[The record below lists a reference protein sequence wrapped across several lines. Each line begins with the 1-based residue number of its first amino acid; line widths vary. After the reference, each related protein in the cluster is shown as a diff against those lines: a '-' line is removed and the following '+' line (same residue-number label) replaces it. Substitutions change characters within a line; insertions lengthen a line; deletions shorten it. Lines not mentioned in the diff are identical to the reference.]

1 MSTASF
7 RVPNIPA
14 RLVTV
19 IVFFVLLLDQLTK
32 WLILKAFVPGESL
45 PLIPSI
51 LHLTYV
57 QNTGAAFGLFKDMT
71 LIFIILSLAVS
82 AWILWE
88 LCRKGPHEMMRLWG
102 FALVLAGA
110 WGNLI
115 DRVRLGYVVDMID
128 LRVWPVFNVAD
139 SAISVGVGL
148 LLLCTLH
155 TQQPVSVSKT
165 GSRESNRAD

>member
-1 MSTASF
+1 MSTTSF

-14 RLVTV
+14 RLVTA
-19 IVFFVLLLDQLTK
+19 IVSIVVLLDQLTK
-32 WLILKAFVPGESL
+32 WLTLKAFVPGESL

-57 QNTGAAFGLFKDMT
+57 QNTGAAFGLFKNMT
-71 LIFIILSLAVS
+71 PVFIILSLTVS

-88 LCRKGPHEMMRLWG
+88 LCRKGPHGTMRLWG

-110 WGNLI
+110 LGNLI
-115 DRVRLGYVVDMID
+115 DRVCLGYVVDMID

-139 SAISVGVGL
+139 SAISIGVGL
-148 LLLCTLH
+148 LLLCTLR
-155 TQQPVSVSKT
+155 TQQPVSMSKT
-165 GSRESNRAD
+165 SSKGSSKAS